1 MVVIS
6 SSFQCECGCG
16 KSVTDFVFHYI
27 HHKDTSVGLGDEVEL
42 KEKVIWWIQ
51 HAPEEEW
58 AGFGEV
64 LLRKQM
70 ILQDYLNSFGKKE
83 GVVDEITLYVLSRM
97 L

>member
-1 MVVIS
+1 M
-6 SSFQCECGCG
+6 
-16 KSVTDFVFHYI
+16 FHYI

-42 KEKVIWWIQ
+42 KEKVIQWIQ
-51 HAPEEEW
+51 HAPEEEQ

-70 ILQDYLNSFGKKE
+70 ILQDYLDLFGKKE